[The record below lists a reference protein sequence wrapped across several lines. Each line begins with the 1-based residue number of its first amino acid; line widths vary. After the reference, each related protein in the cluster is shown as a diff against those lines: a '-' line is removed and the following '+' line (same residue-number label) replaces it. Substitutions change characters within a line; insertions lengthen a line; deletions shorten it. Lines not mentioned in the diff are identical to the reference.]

1 MKALDAL
8 HLRSSVPKLGEP
20 IPEPAVL
27 QNIYKAAFR
36 AADHGVLRPW
46 RFLIVKD
53 ESRQRL
59 GQLFVDAALS
69 DDAALSEEK
78 ILKLRAKPLRAPLI
92 LITISSAKDHPKVP
106 AFEQELSAAAA
117 TQNMLVAAFAQN
129 VGAMW
134 RTGSMAYHSVVKKG
148 LGLAEHEK
156 IISFLYIGTIL
167 GGTKQLTEPKLENYF
182 QDW

>member
-8 HLRSSVPKLGEP
+8 HQRSSVPKLSEP
-20 IPEPAVL
+20 IPEQEVL

-36 AADHGVLRPW
+36 AADHAVLRPW
-46 RFLIVKD
+46 RFLIIKA

-69 DDAALSEEK
+69 DDAELREEK
-78 ILKLRAKPLRAPLI
+78 KLKLRSKPLRAPLI
-92 LITISSAKDHPKVP
+92 LITISSPKEHPKVP

-117 TQNMLVAAFAQN
+117 TQNMLLAAFAQN

-134 RTGSMAYHSVVKKG
+134 RTGPMAYHTVVKKG

-156 IISFLYIGTIL
+156 IISFLYIGSID
-167 GGTKQLTEPKLENYF
+167 GGTKQLTEPDLDSYF
-182 QDW
+182 KDW